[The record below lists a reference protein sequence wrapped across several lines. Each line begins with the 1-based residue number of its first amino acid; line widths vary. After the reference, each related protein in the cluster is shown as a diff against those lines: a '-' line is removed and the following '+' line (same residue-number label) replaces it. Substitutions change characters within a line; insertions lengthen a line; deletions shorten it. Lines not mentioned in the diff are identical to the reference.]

1 MTDDDLEPAEPSDLN
16 EGQEV
21 AGAEE
26 EEAVEEDNDVIHVEW
41 AGYI

>member
-1 MTDDDLEPAEPSDLN
+1 MNYDDHEPAEPSNLN

-21 AGAEE
+21 AGVEE
-26 EEAVEEDNDVIHVEW
+26 EEAAEEDNDVIHVEW

>member
-1 MTDDDLEPAEPSDLN
+1 MKDNDHEPA

-21 AGAEE
+21 DGVVE
-26 EEAVEEDNDVIHVEW
+26 EEATEEENDVIHVEW